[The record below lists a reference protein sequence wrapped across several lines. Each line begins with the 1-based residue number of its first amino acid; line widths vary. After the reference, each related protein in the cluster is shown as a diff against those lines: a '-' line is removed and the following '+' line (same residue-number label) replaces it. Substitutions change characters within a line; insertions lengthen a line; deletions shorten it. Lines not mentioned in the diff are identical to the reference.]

1 MSKLRRLYDEVV
13 TSVEL
18 FQKAVQL
25 APENLSAATTT
36 YSTYGETLM
45 VDAQDGN
52 KRGYIIRNAHG
63 SILAYHLSM
72 LPGSSG
78 SMILR
83 GDEWVGKGF

>member
-1 MSKLRRLYDEVV
+1 VV
-13 TSVEL
+13 VVAYVKIRSDVTCDTV
-18 FQKAVQL
+18 K
-25 APENLSAATTT
+25 
-36 YSTYGETLM
+36 
-45 VDAQDGN
+45 
-52 KRGYIIRNAHG
+52 KRGYIIRNARG